1 MRSQSE
7 TLIRPTCLSDSTSI
21 SGRSSARVSP
31 RRLVAAAALVSL
43 LSGCSLFGP
52 KPAWEEPPP
61 LPAERAIVAAADLT
75 RTKLANGIEI
85 LVLEDHR
92 LPRASIGLTLR
103 RGAGSVPPEH
113 AGLAELVTEV
123 MQRGAGEHDA
133 LALARIVEDAG
144 ASLSVSAGWDTTGI
158 SMSGLSSD
166 RALLFSILEDV
177 ALRPRFDATEFE
189 KARSEQIAGIQGAV
203 DDPATLVNWQTLNV
217 LYPGHRYGLPISGTA
232 ETLGQL
238 TADTARRYWADRLV
252 PSSMIFWA
260 VGDLDA
266 EEVVAEVR
274 ARFGSLVESV
284 EVAKTPAVPEKTPTK
299 RRVVIVN
306 KPDLGQARIVLA
318 HEGIAR
324 TDKNRIPVDLMND
337 ALGGS
342 GFSSRLMITVR
353 SEAGLTY
360 GIGSGYS
367 MRGEAGPFSISTFT
381 RVPEVRR
388 VIDLVLGEVESIRGD
403 RPVGAEELAKFISYN
418 VGRFGLSLET
428 SEAILSSLV
437 DLRVHGLPDDSL
449 DTFRSR
455 VRAVTMADV
464 AAAAQTRLHPDRAAI
479 IVLGPADQLAPQ
491 LEGLG
496 EIEIVEP

>member
-1 MRSQSE
+1 MRSQSN
-7 TLIRPTCLSDSTSI
+7 TLIRPAF
-21 SGRSSARVSP
+21 SSASSSASSSVSTDVSGQSLAGVSA
-31 RRLVAAAALVSL
+31 RGIVAAVALVSL

-61 LPAERAIVAAADLT
+61 PPAERAIVAAADLT

-177 ALRPRFDATEFE
+177 ALRPRFDAMEFE

-203 DDPATLVNWQTLNV
+203 DDPATLVKWHTLKV

-238 TADTARRYWADRLV
+238 TASTARRYWTDRLV

-266 EEVVAEVR
+266 EEVVTEVR
-274 ARFGSLVESV
+274 ARFGSLPESA
-284 EVAKTPAVPEKTPTK
+284 EVAKTPAVPEKTP
-299 RRVVIVN
+299 
-306 KPDLGQARIVLA
+306 
-318 HEGIAR
+318 
-324 TDKNRIPVDLMND
+324 
-337 ALGGS
+337 
-342 GFSSRLMITVR
+342 
-353 SEAGLTY
+353 
-360 GIGSGYS
+360 
-367 MRGEAGPFSISTFT
+367 
-381 RVPEVRR
+381 
-388 VIDLVLGEVESIRGD
+388 
-403 RPVGAEELAKFISYN
+403 
-418 VGRFGLSLET
+418 
-428 SEAILSSLV
+428 
-437 DLRVHGLPDDSL
+437 
-449 DTFRSR
+449 
-455 VRAVTMADV
+455 
-464 AAAAQTRLHPDRAAI
+464 
-479 IVLGPADQLAPQ
+479 
-491 LEGLG
+491 
-496 EIEIVEP
+496 